1 MRPATLSFEP
11 RPRVPLLLV
20 PLLVLATVGLHV
32 AFAGRYGYFRDELYF
47 IICGQRLAWGYVDQ
61 PPGIALATR
70 VATELFGTSLTGF
83 RLIPA
88 LVSGALVGLT
98 CHLAR
103 RFGGGGF
110 AVALAALPAAL
121 APIYLAHGHL
131 FTMNTFEPLLWTAC
145 AVVLVHLID
154 SEDRSLWVPLGLL
167 VGVGLLTKHSMG
179 FYAAC
184 LGLGVLLS
192 PARRFL
198 ASRWLLVGALL
209 TVAVVGPHVWW
220 QWQHGFPMFELLRN
234 GQLHKNAPF
243 SLSTFLGGQ
252 LLLVHPLSVPL
263 WLAGLGFLLVSQRGR
278 PYRALGWGFVLLLG
292 LFVAL
297 KAKDY
302 YLAPAYPVLLA
313 AGAPVW
319 ERAVRHPW
327 LRAAVLVPAVVA
339 FAVLV
344 PLALPVLPVERFL
357 AWQRTLGVSPP
368 KLERK
373 EYRELPQHY
382 ADQHG
387 WEELVATVAQVYG
400 RLTPEERKRT
410 ALYAQNYGQAGAL
423 DWLGRR
429 YGLPPARSGHNHYW
443 LWGPGEEPA
452 HLLVVGGD
460 REDLERLC
468 ERVEEAARVPPNP
481 YVMPYE
487 DNLPVYRCMGM
498 KVPLATL
505 WPQVKHYE

>member
-1 MRPATLSFEP
+1 MRPAPLSFEP

-61 PPGIALATR
+61 PPFIALATR

-88 LVSGALVGLT
+88 LASGALVALT

-110 AVALAALPAAL
+110 AVGLAALPAAL
-121 APIYLAHGHL
+121 APVYLVHGHL
-131 FTMNTFEPLLWTAC
+131 FTMNSFEPLLWTAC
-145 AVVLVHLID
+145 AAVLVHLVQT
-154 SEDRSLWVPLGLL
+154 EDERLWVPLGAL
-167 VGVGLLTKHSMG
+167 VGLGLLNKHSMG
-179 FYAAC
+179 FFAAC

-192 PARRFL
+192 PARRLL

-209 TVAVVGPHVWW
+209 TVALVLPHVGW
-220 QWQHGFPMFELLRN
+220 QWQHGFPMLELLRN

-243 SLSTFLGGQ
+243 SVGAFLGGQ

-263 WLAGLGFLLVSQRGR
+263 WLAGLGFLLFSPRGR
-278 PYRALGWGFVLLLG
+278 PYRALGWAFVLLVG

-302 YLAPAYPVLLA
+302 YLGPAYPVLLA

-327 LRAAVLVPAVVA
+327 LRAALLVPVGVG
-339 FAVLV
+339 FALLV

-368 KLERK
+368 RLERK

-400 RLTPEERKRT
+400 RLPPQERART
-410 ALYAQNYGQAGAL
+410 ALYAQNYGEAGAL
-423 DWLGRR
+423 DWLGREH
-429 YGLPPARSGHNHYW
+429 GLPPVRSGHNHYW

-452 HLLVVGGD
+452 HLLVVGGELHD
-460 REDLERLC
+460 VEPLC
-468 ERVEEAARVPPNP
+468 ERVTLAARVPPNP

-487 DNLPVYRCMGM
+487 DTLPVFHCTGL

-505 WPQVKHYE
+505 WPELKHYE

>member
-20 PLLVLATVGLHV
+20 PLLALATVTLHV

-61 PPGIALATR
+61 PPFIALATR

-88 LVSGALVGLT
+88 LASGVLVALT
-98 CHLAR
+98 CHLTR

-145 AVVLVHLID
+145 AAVLVHLID
-154 SEDRSLWVPLGLL
+154 EEDPRLWVHLGLL
-167 VGVGLLTKHSMG
+167 VGIGLLNKHSMG
-179 FYAAC
+179 FYAGC

-192 PARRFL
+192 PARRLL
-198 ASRWLLVGALL
+198 ASRWLLVGAFL
-209 TVAVVGPHVWW
+209 TAAIVSPHVWW

-234 GQLHKNAPF
+234 GQLYKNAPF
-243 SLSTFLGGQ
+243 SLSTFLMGQ
-252 LLLVHPLSVPL
+252 VLLLHPLSAAL
-263 WLAGLGFLLVSQRGR
+263 WLAGLGHLLVSQRGR
-278 PYRALGWGFVLLLG
+278 PYRALGWSFVLLLG

-313 AGAPVW
+313 AGAAAW
-319 ERAVRHPW
+319 ERTVRNPW
-327 LRAAVLVPAVVA
+327 LRAAVLVPAVAA
-339 FAVLV
+339 FAALV
-344 PLALPVLPVERFL
+344 PLSLPVLPVERFL
-357 AWQRTLGVSPP
+357 AYQRTLGVSPP
-368 KLERK
+368 KMERK

-387 WEELVATVAQVYG
+387 WQELVATVAQVYA
-400 RLTPEERKRT
+400 RLPPEARQRT
-410 ALYAQNYGQAGAL
+410 ALYARNYGEAGAL
-423 DWLGRR
+423 DWLGREH
-429 YGLPPARSGHNHYW
+429 GLPPARSGHNHYW

-452 HLLVVGGD
+452 HLLVVGG
-460 REDLERLC
+460 ELEALERLC
-468 ERVEEAARVPPNP
+468 ERAELAARVPPNP

-487 DNLPVYRCMGM
+487 DNLPVYHCAGL

-505 WPQVKHYE
+505 WPQLKHYE

>member
-1 MRPATLSFEP
+1 MPF
-11 RPRVPLLLV
+11 LLV

-61 PPGIALATR
+61 PPFIALATR
-70 VATELFGTSLTGF
+70 VATELFGTSLRGF

-88 LVSGALVGLT
+88 LAAGTLVALT

-110 AVALAALPAAL
+110 AVGLAALPAAL
-121 APIYLAHGHL
+121 APVYLVHGHL
-131 FTMNTFEPLLWTAC
+131 FTMNSFEPVLWTAC
-145 AVVLVHLID
+145 AVVLVHLVD
-154 SEDRSLWVPLGLL
+154 TEDRRLWVPLGLL
-167 VGVGLLTKHSMG
+167 VGVGLLNKHSMG
-179 FYAAC
+179 FYAGC

-198 ASRWLLVGALL
+198 ASRWLGVGALL
-209 TVAVVGPHVWW
+209 TVALVAPHLWW
-220 QWQHGFPMFELLRN
+220 QWEHGFPMFELLRN

-243 SLSTFLGGQ
+243 SVGAFFGGQ
-252 LLLVHPLSVPL
+252 VLLVHPLSVPL

-278 PYRALGWGFVLLLG
+278 PYRALGWGFVLLVG

-302 YLAPAYPVLLA
+302 YLGPAYPVLLA
-313 AGAPVW
+313 AGAAVW

-327 LRAAVLVPAVVA
+327 LRAAVLVPAVA
-339 FAVLV
+339 GFALLA
-344 PLALPVLPVERFL
+344 PMALPVLPVEDFL

-387 WEELVATVAQVYG
+387 WEELVATVAGVYG
-400 RLTPEERKRT
+400 RLTPEEQART
-410 ALYAQNYGQAGAL
+410 ALYAQNYGEAGAL
-423 DWLGRR
+423 DWLGRK

-452 HLLVVGGD
+452 HLLVVGGSL
-460 REDLERLC
+460 EELERLC
-468 ERVEEAARVPPNP
+468 ERAEEAARVPPNP

-487 DNLPVYRCMGM
+487 DNLPVYRCSGL
-498 KVPLATL
+498 KVPLARL
-505 WPQVKHYE
+505 WPQLKSYE